1 MEGIGRV
8 QMWQRCGW
16 EGECGARYLLVC
28 YTVVPLLC
36 THVHAQLLVTSNDSR
51 VRMYNLKDHSL
62 SCKYKG
68 GLNTSSQ
75 IKATFR

>member
-1 MEGIGRV
+1 MGDGKRNV
-8 QMWQRCGW
+8 ALG
-16 EGECGARYLLVC
+16 YLFASMV
-28 YTVVPLLC
+28 YKYSSSMN
-36 THVHAQLLVTSNDSR
+36 THSTLMLAQLLVTSNDSR